1 MLLMTKYIDDQG
13 FLKNIFFKISH
24 NINNAE
30 QLKIFKLTILSQYN
44 SNVLI
49 LRGISDFGKL
59 VTSASRLITDQYD
72 IDINSNNFNI
82 LTLPE
87 PAFGSAVECIT
98 TNLTLQTQIEC
109 QKVQSYFESIRIKLV
124 PIDTKADALVVLL
137 NEIRSNGIHTH
148 KYELKFEFSE
158 DWSPTC
164 NTCQTGMQY
173 LQQELA
179 KLSEE
184 LYCAK
189 DMFNLDGRIITDLS
203 VNNISVLKD
212 EIKLLLTNA
221 LLNARVRDFT
231 ITDVSDTIGEFG
243 DET

>member
-13 FLKNIFFKISH
+13 FLKNVFFKISH

-30 QLKIFKLTILSQYN
+30 QLNIFKNNILGQYN
-44 SNVLI
+44 SSVLM

-59 VTSASRLITDQYD
+59 ITSPSRLITDQYD
-72 IDINSNNFNI
+72 IDINSNTFNL

-87 PAFGSAVECIT
+87 PAFGSAIECIT

-124 PIDTKADALVVLL
+124 PVDVKTDSLVLLL
-137 NEIRSNGIHTH
+137 NEIRSTGIFTH
-148 KYELKFEFSE
+148 KYELKFEFA
-158 DWSPTC
+158 DTWTPTC
-164 NTCQTGMQY
+164 NSCQTGMQY
-173 LQQELA
+173 LQQELN
-179 KLSEE
+179 KLSDE
-184 LYCAK
+184 LYSSK

-203 VNNISVLKD
+203 VNNISVLKE
-212 EIKLLLTNA
+212 EIKLLLANA
-221 LLNARVRDFT
+221 LMNARIRDFT